1 MAGVAGQAVAGGQG
15 GVEIVLR
22 AREVWQVAWGRGFS
36 FEFTVTRT
44 RLPEVRLGFF
54 FSLEPWGKLR
64 LGVGFRTGSCAE
76 AAVFPCE
83 QKMSDSEDS
92 NFSEEEDSE
101 RSSDGEE
108 AEVCGRDAGGDMG
121 PGDRTRAE
129 RLLWE
134 LREDQD
140 ELWSLGTYRLSGG
153 REREIGKPKSSRSTG
168 AGGLG

>member
-1 MAGVAGQAVAGGQG
+1 MAGGVGERVLLRVHGYQNKAAGSA
-15 GVEIVLR
+15 
-22 AREVWQVAWGRGFS
+22 
-36 FEFTVTRT
+36 
-44 RLPEVRLGFF
+44 LGFF

-140 ELWSLGTYRLSGG
+140 ELRLLL
-153 REREIGKPKSSRSTG
+153 SSF
-168 AGGLG
+168 